1 MNTRV
6 DIDRGRQ
13 IAVYASGARKRQTR
27 CNVANLD
34 GDRG

>member
-13 IAVYASGARKRQTR
+13 IAAYAAGVRKCQTR
-27 CNVANLD
+27 CNVAGED
-34 GDRG
+34 GDQG